1 MVTIWEVALSIV
13 LPLVQETVVAG
24 PPVELQ
30 VRVNTGV
37 LAFSSEFNWNLM
49 SPGINTAPTL
59 RHNKVIVFKYDE
71 MDNFSSWGRVGM
83 VQNHISGEQIGIMRM
98 LLYIST
104 NVYKNMLCS

>member
-49 SPGINTAPTL
+49 QGNIHKLFAALLTL
-59 RHNKVIVFKYDE
+59 
-71 MDNFSSWGRVGM
+71 M
-83 VQNHISGEQIGIMRM
+83 VWLE
-98 LLYIST
+98 
-104 NVYKNMLCS
+104 